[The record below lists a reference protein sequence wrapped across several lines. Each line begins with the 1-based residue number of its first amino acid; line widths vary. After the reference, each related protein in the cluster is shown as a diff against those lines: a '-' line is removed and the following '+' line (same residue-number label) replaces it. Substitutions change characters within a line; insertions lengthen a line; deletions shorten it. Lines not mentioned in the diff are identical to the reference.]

1 MKENIE
7 AYPDFPK
14 KGIIFQ
20 DIFGAM
26 RKKEVLEALMS
37 LVEDHAKSLEG
48 KIDAIVALDARGF
61 LFGPIMA
68 YKLKLPFVPV
78 RKKGKLPG
86 ECTNKSYD
94 LEYGQ
99 ATIEIQ
105 NNAFEFSDQGPD
117 GIKRI
122 LVVDDLLATGG
133 TLEAACNV
141 VNKIEG
147 CKVTHALVIM
157 ELTALK
163 GRSKLDPEVTLT
175 SFLKYED

>member
-1 MKENIE
+1 MADSRLTLLKENIE

-26 RKKEVLEALMS
+26 RKNEVLEALMS

-78 RKKGKLPG
+78 SRI
-86 ECTNKSYD
+86 CT
-94 LEYGQ
+94 
-99 ATIEIQ
+99 
-105 NNAFEFSDQGPD
+105 
-117 GIKRI
+117 
-122 LVVDDLLATGG
+122 
-133 TLEAACNV
+133 
-141 VNKIEG
+141 
-147 CKVTHALVIM
+147 
-157 ELTALK
+157 
-163 GRSKLDPEVTLT
+163 
-175 SFLKYED
+175 